1 MGVMNKR
8 AASEIMSWVLVM
20 SIAVV
25 LSAFMF
31 NFMTDY
37 SEETTKDIKKIVYNT
52 DECRLVSVSIESA
65 CLSSQTLNITLQ
77 NRNYIRIDKTDIR
90 VYNGNVPLST
100 NETNITLN
108 PNRIKTASINIG
120 TTTATRVE
128 VIPRVIKE
136 NEDIICGDKKAT
148 SAVSAC

>member
-1 MGVMNKR
+1 MNRMNRR

-25 LSAFMF
+25 ISAFMF
-31 NFMTDY
+31 DFMTDY
-37 SEETTKDIKKIVYNT
+37 SDDTTKDIKKIVYNT
-52 DECRLVSVSIESA
+52 DECRSVSLSIESA

-77 NRNYIRIDKTDIR
+77 NRNYIRIDKMDFRI
-90 VYNGNVPLST
+90 YNGNVPLGT
-100 NETNITLN
+100 NETNVTLN
-108 PNRIKTASINIG
+108 PNRIKTVSINAG

-128 VIPRVIKE
+128 VIPRIIKE

-148 SAVSAC
+148 STISAC